1 MPMPHRT
8 FAQLAKR
15 RLVGKEG
22 RERIRE
28 VNALLAELPDYKNGP
43 YADLRKWLTSEIEET
58 RVRSSAVHRDS
69 IAVRRE
75 GAAQIAL
82 VGPPNVGKSS
92 ILQALS
98 EIQIKTGD
106 YPFTTLRPIPAL
118 TRIGGVLVQL
128 VEIPGLIEG
137 RDRGPRRRPGAAR
150 RAPLGGRDRLLRA
163 CRRRS
168 RGARGRSRRGRTRRH
183 RQARVPR
190 SDPRRRSRRRT
201 RSSASRPR
209 FRTSRSSRC
218 RSSTRRAWRPSATP
232 SWRLTG
238 LIRVHLRTAGA
249 DRPGTPRARSRRDR
263 RGRRRLGP
271 PRPRRELHRRPGLGA
286 IGPLRRPARGPR
298 PRRPGRRHRRDP
310 ALRWT
315 SGQGAACPPAV
326 MPRRWGGQYSSG
338 RT

>member
-8 FAQLAKR
+8 FAALAKR

-28 VNALLAELPDYKNGP
+28 VQALLAELPDYRNGP
-43 YADLRKWLTSEIEET
+43 YADLRKSLLAEIEDT

-69 IAVRRE
+69 ISVRRE

-137 RDRGPRRRPGAAR
+137 ATDDRG
-150 RAPLGGRDRLLRA
+150 GGRALLGVLRSADAIVYCTRADADPGELLPVRAEVALAGIDKPAFLAATRADEAPAGAIERL
-163 CRRRS
+163 
-168 RGARGRSRRGRTRRH
+168 T
-183 RQARVPR
+183 QAFPELEVVPV
-190 SDPRRRSRRRT
+190 SVIDE
-201 RSSASRPR
+201 ASLQA
-209 FRTSRSSRC
+209 FRD
-218 RSSTRRAWRPSATP
+218 AV
-232 SWRLTG
+232 WRLT
-238 LIRVHLRTAGA
+238 
-249 DRPGTPRARSRRDR
+249 
-263 RGRRRLGP
+263 
-271 PRPRRELHRRPGLGA
+271 
-286 IGPLRRPARGPR
+286 
-298 PRRPGRRHRRDP
+298 
-310 ALRWT
+310 
-315 SGQGAACPPAV
+315 
-326 MPRRWGGQYSSG
+326 
-338 RT
+338 

>member
-58 RVRSSAVHRDS
+58 RVRSNAVHRDS

-137 RDRGPRRRPGAAR
+137 ANEDRGGGRALLGVLRSADAIVYCTRADADPEELRPVRAEVALAGIDKPAVPRR
-150 RAPLGGRDRLLRA
+150 
-163 CRRRS
+163 
-168 RGARGRSRRGRTRRH
+168 
-183 RQARVPR
+183 
-190 SDPRRRSRRRT
+190 DPRRRGRRRE
-201 RSSASRPR
+201 RSTASGRR
-209 FRTSRSSRC
+209 SRTSRSCPC
-218 RSSTRRAWRPSATP
+218 RSSTRRASRPSATP
-232 SWRLTG
+232 R
-238 LIRVHLRTAGA
+238 GA
-249 DRPGTPRARSRRDR
+249 
-263 RGRRRLGP
+263 
-271 PRPRRELHRRPGLGA
+271 
-286 IGPLRRPARGPR
+286 
-298 PRRPGRRHRRDP
+298 
-310 ALRWT
+310 
-315 SGQGAACPPAV
+315 
-326 MPRRWGGQYSSG
+326 
-338 RT
+338 